1 MKDLD
6 LNTIWNRSREKA
18 RVHYESLGDVEKMAK
33 KQSDSILSKIY
44 RNVLLESVFSVLF
57 IVFLTVAVYQ
67 WNSGPAFWIFAAFFA
82 GVVYLSF
89 RVCFRFMR
97 DIRRVNQQSVK
108 QSLQQYIRILGG
120 YIRRQKILIYYI
132 TPIAYMV
139 GLVVGALA
147 EGPNDTFIEMLKQIG
162 LGAVIGLPL
171 LFLIMWFFSRKYIQW
186 VYGRPHK
193 NLKKTLEHL
202 DREENNS
209 SGAENGDHA

>member
-6 LNTIWNRSREKA
+6 LNTIWKRSREKA
-18 RVHYESLGDVEKMAK
+18 RTHYESLGDVERMAR

-44 RNVLLESVFSVLF
+44 RNVLIENVFSVLF
-57 IVFLTVAVYQ
+57 IVFLTVAVYR

-108 QSLQQYIRILGG
+108 ESLQQYIRILGG

-132 TPIAYMV
+132 TPIGYVV

-147 EGPNDTFIEMLKQIG
+147 GDPNDTLSETLKQIG
-162 LGAVIGLPL
+162 LGAVVGLPF

-186 VYGRPHK
+186 VYGRPYK
-193 NLKKTLEHL
+193 NLKETLENFE
-202 DREENNS
+202 REENNP
-209 SGAENGDHA
+209 SGDEDGDHA